1 MDNTNIL
8 QAFNDH
14 FFEFINDIQLILPD
28 NKDILSAKT
37 SLTTMRKMNPRL
49 IIKMWKSRISEKYKQ
64 NIQNG
69 DISFFLEKDYSE
81 DLENLDTSNSI
92 INKINLIR
100 EPIRSMGEE
109 NQAKCMKYI
118 QNLTKLS
125 ELYN

>member
-14 FFEFINDIQLILPD
+14 FFEFINDIQQIMPD

-49 IIKMWKSRISEKYKQ
+49 IIKIWKSRIADRYKT
-64 NIQNG
+64 NIENG

-81 DLENLDTSNSI
+81 DLENLESSNSI

-100 EPIRSMGEE
+100 EPIRNMGEE
-109 NQAKCMKYI
+109 NQSKCMKYI

-125 ELYN
+125 QLYN